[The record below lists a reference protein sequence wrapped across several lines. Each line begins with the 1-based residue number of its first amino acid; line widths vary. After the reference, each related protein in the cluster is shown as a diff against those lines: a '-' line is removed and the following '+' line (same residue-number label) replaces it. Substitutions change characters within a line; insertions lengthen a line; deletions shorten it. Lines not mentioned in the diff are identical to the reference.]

1 MQIDLRGVSFT
12 YGRGTQQEKQALK
25 QLDLHVPAGM
35 LAAVIGPTGSGKS
48 TLVQLIGGL
57 LRPEEGTIRV
67 GETEV
72 NEQSLSLSPLRRH
85 VGIVFQYPEHQLF
98 ADTVEHDIAY
108 GPRNRGVPEEE
119 IRDRV
124 RQAMHW
130 VGLPESLSDRS
141 PFQLSGG
148 QMRRVA
154 IAGVLA
160 MLPQV
165 LILDEPTAGLDP
177 AGREALLQQID
188 CLRRERGMTVL
199 LVSHSMEEVARYAE
213 RIFVLHQGRCVLQGT
228 PADVFADEDRLK
240 GWGLDIPE
248 ITALIHR
255 LNRKLDP
262 PLPLDCFTVEALSWL
277 LADRRGEGASHEPV
291 R

>member
-12 YGRGTQQEKQALK
+12 YGQGTQQEKQALK
-25 QLDLHVPAGM
+25 QLDLHVPAGT

-57 LRPEEGTIRV
+57 LRPEEGIIRV

-72 NEQSLSLSPLRRH
+72 NERSSSLSPLRRH

-119 IRDRV
+119 VRNRV
-124 RQAMHW
+124 KQAMHW
-130 VGLPESLSDRS
+130 VGLPESLSGRS

-177 AGREALLQQID
+177 AGREALLQRID
-188 CLRRERGMTVL
+188 RLRRERRMTVL

-213 RIFVLHQGRCVLQGT
+213 RIFVLHQGRCVLQGP
-228 PADVFADEDRLK
+228 PAEVFADEGRLK

-262 PLPLDCFTVEALSWL
+262 PLPLDCFTVEGLARL
-277 LADRRGEGASHEPV
+277 LANRRGEGASHEPV

>member
-1 MQIDLRGVSFT
+1 MR
-12 YGRGTQQEKQALK
+12 
-25 QLDLHVPAGM
+25 QLDLHVPAGT

-57 LRPEEGTIRV
+57 LRPGEGTIRV
-67 GETEV
+67 GEVEV
-72 NEQSLSLSPLRRH
+72 NERSPSLSPLRRH

-108 GPRNRGVPEEE
+108 GPRNRGVPEAE

-124 RQAMHW
+124 RQAMQW
-130 VGLPESLSDRS
+130 VGLPESLADRS

-160 MLPQV
+160 MYPQV

-177 AGREALLQQID
+177 AGRQALLEQID
-188 CLRRERGMTVL
+188 CLRRERQMTVL

-213 RIFVLHQGRCVLQGT
+213 RIFVLYQGRCVLQGSPT
-228 PADVFADEDRLK
+228 DVFSDESRLK
-240 GWGLDIPE
+240 RWGLDVPE

-255 LNRKLDP
+255 INRKLHP
-262 PLPLDCFTVEALSWL
+262 PLPLDCFSVEALSRL
-277 LADRRGEGASHEPV
+277 LMDRYGEGTSHESV
-291 R
+291 L

>member
-12 YGRGTQQEKQALK
+12 YGQGTQQEKQALK
-25 QLDLHVPAGM
+25 QLDLHVPAGA

-57 LRPEEGTIRV
+57 LRPEEGIIRV

-72 NEQSLSLSPLRRH
+72 NERSSSLSPLRRH

-119 IRDRV
+119 VRNRV
-124 RQAMHW
+124 KQAMHW

-177 AGREALLQQID
+177 AGREALLQRID
-188 CLRRERGMTVL
+188 RLRRERRMTVL

-213 RIFVLHQGRCVLQGT
+213 RIFVLHQGRCVLQGS
-228 PADVFADEDRLK
+228 PAEVFADEGRLK

-262 PLPLDCFTVEALSWL
+262 PLPLDCFTVEALARL
-277 LADRRGEGASHEPV
+277 LANRRGEGASHEPV